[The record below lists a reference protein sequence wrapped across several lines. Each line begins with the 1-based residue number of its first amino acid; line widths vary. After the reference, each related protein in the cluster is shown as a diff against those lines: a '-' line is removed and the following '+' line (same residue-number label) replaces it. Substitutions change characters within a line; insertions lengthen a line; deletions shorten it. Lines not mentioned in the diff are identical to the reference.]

1 VSSEVASLE
10 EVSLEMA
17 TQEAESQEVMDL
29 GKATQSEYCGMA
41 RSVLRKAESSR
52 LSCFFPNKK
61 RELGGGE
68 LGGGEPGNGEAGGTE
83 LGGVGPAIAY
93 KFGT

>member
-1 VSSEVASLE
+1 VASLE

-41 RSVLRKAESSR
+41 RSVLRRAESSR
-52 LSCFFPNKK
+52 LSFLFSIGLDVFYLIFL
-61 RELGGGE
+61 R
-68 LGGGEPGNGEAGGTE
+68 
-83 LGGVGPAIAY
+83 
-93 KFGT
+93 